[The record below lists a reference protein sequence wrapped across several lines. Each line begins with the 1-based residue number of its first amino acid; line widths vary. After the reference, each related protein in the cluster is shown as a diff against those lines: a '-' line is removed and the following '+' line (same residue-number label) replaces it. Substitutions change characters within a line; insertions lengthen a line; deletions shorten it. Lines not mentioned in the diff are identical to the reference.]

1 MSFVF
6 FFPSGSTGRPCEIKE
21 VFVHGVKL
29 LVFFSLCG
37 CVWYSDFFCTICSFW
52 MVKIPPIRWLRDK
65 SWSGHRAGV
74 AKSPGARWALLLMEM
89 WQITSCSL
97 SWRTQS
103 NPWHAQALTREPIM
117 WKETKWLTLLTV
129 VELVELTRFRLPLA
143 KNQVV
148 SDVSI
153 GVVGRLPLEDD
164 LGRGVGW
171 RDGVQRDGWF

>member
-6 FFPSGSTGRPCEIKE
+6 LPPQWVNWQALWDKWVVCSGCKAAVLFCCGDCVSY
-21 VFVHGVKL
+21 GV
-29 LVFFSLCG
+29 
-37 CVWYSDFFCTICSFW
+37 FCTYISSIW
-52 MVKIPPIRWLRDK
+52 VVKIPPSDDW
-65 SWSGHRAGV
+65 GTRAGV
-74 AKSPGARWALLLMEM
+74 AKSPGARRALLLMET
-89 WQITSCSL
+89 WHTTSWFL
-97 SWRTQS
+97 GRRTQS
-103 NPWHAQALTREPIM
+103 NPWHAQALTREQTM

-153 GVVGRLPLEDD
+153 GVVGRFPLEDD

-171 RDGVQRDGWF
+171 RDGVQRDGRF